1 LKKKE
6 IKAASIFVTIVVIS
20 AIVGCSD
27 SKPNTE
33 TKMDS
38 TSQLHK
44 GKFGTCCTDLADC
57 MAQPNST
64 FRVEDTGVLYLS
76 IAYVETDEGLGW
88 FDHAAVFCPF
98 CGIQLQTREQIA
110 NSSAES
116 KEKK

>member
-1 LKKKE
+1 M
-6 IKAASIFVTIVVIS
+6 FVTIVVIS

-44 GKFGTCCTDLADC
+44 GKFGTCCNDLADC

-110 NSSAES
+110 DSSAES